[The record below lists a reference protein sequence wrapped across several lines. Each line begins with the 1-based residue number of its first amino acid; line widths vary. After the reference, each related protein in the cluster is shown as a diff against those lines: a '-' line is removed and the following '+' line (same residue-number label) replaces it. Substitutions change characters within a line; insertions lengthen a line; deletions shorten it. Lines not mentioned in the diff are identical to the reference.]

1 MKKLAFGLA
10 VLPFLAGVAFAAE
23 PLSDPQ
29 MDRVSAGA
37 ACPAGFTCTDTT
49 SATGMTHFGCLSG
62 PNGCNGQIFIPT
74 SPQNF
79 FNDLN
84 SFLKG
89 VGFNSSCSTASC

>member
-1 MKKLAFGLA
+1 MKELFFGLA
-10 VLPFLAGVAFAAE
+10 ALPVLAGLALAAE

-37 ACPAGFTCTDTT
+37 TCPAGFTCTTT
-49 SATGMTHFGCLSG
+49 MSGTLTTTFGCLTV
-62 PNGCNGQIFIPT
+62 NGCNGRVLMPA
-74 SPQNF
+74 SPQTF

-84 SFLKG
+84 GFLKG